1 MEQLLAH
8 LVPGFLA
15 LDLDEAQQVVEQAA
29 MAISCSGNSCNGN
42 SCNGSTVILP
52 NACENGKAHG
62 GQFNIYDML
71 HFQHKTQEV

>member
-15 LDLDEAQQVVEQAA
+15 LNLDEAQQVVEQAA
-29 MAISCSGNSCNGN
+29 MAISCNGN
-42 SCNGSTVILP
+42 SCNGSIVILP